1 MKHIQS
7 LVVTAICGFVLTL
20 AAGAVAQSSIQPGVD
35 TAVRIVGGASYS
47 LGDGKWH
54 PLVVGKI
61 LTAGSII
68 QTGPDATVD
77 IILGKKIL
85 MPQAILRPQDNP
97 LPDRI
102 SLAAD
107 AKVRGYVS
115 YRPAAEQNAVRMT
128 GNTVLAIDK
137 LTVSDTGMDT
147 VNDTELD
154 LRQGGI
160 YCSVKK
166 FSGASQY
173 LIKIPNGIAGVR
185 GTLFYIDATGRC
197 IVYKNSVVLSI
208 TGPDGKPITV
218 VVGEGN
224 QFDPGNL
231 GNGQSGP
238 NGQSDS
244 LPLGVSPLPP
254 GVSPLPLGVSPLPPG
269 LGGEL
274 DRIFAALRTLYFP
287 DYGEIN
293 FTFDWTQSHISPTH
307 GHHGGEMWLW
317 VQSNVKLI

>member
-1 MKHIQS
+1 MKHLHIQTS
-7 LVVTAICGFVLTL
+7 VFAAICGFVLTL
-20 AAGAVAQSSIQPGVD
+20 APGATAQSSSIQPGVV
-35 TAVRIVGGASYS
+35 TAVRIVGEARYS

-61 LTAGSII
+61 LAVGAVI
-68 QTGPDATVD
+68 QTGHDATVD
-77 IILGKKIL
+77 IILGKKIV
-85 MPQAILRPQDNP
+85 MPQAILMPEANP

-128 GNTVLAIDK
+128 GDTVLAIDK
-137 LTVSDTGMDT
+137 LTVNDTGVDT

-185 GTLFYIDATGRC
+185 GTLFYINATGRC
-197 IVYKNSVVLSI
+197 VVYRNSMVLSI

-218 VVGEGN
+218 VVGEGY
-224 QFDPGNL
+224 QFDPGNM
-231 GNGQSGP
+231 GSGQ
-238 NGQSDS
+238 
-244 LPLGVSPLPP
+244 P
-254 GVSPLPLGVSPLPPG
+254 GPLPLGVSPLPPG
-269 LGGEL
+269 LGAEF
-274 DRIFAALRTLYFP
+274 DRIFDALRTLYFP

-293 FTFDWTQSHISPTH
+293 FTFDWTQSHISPTQ
-307 GHHGGEMWLW
+307 GHQGG
-317 VQSNVKLI
+317 

>member
-1 MKHIQS
+1 MKHIQT
-7 LVVTAICGFVLTL
+7 LVFTAICGFVLTL
-20 AAGAVAQSSIQPGVD
+20 AAGAVAQSSIQPGVV

-128 GNTVLAIDK
+128 GDTVLAIDK
-137 LTVSDTGMDT
+137 LTVNDTGVDT

-208 TGPDGKPITV
+208 TGPDGNPITV

-231 GNGQSGP
+231 GNGQPGT
-238 NGQSDS
+238 
-244 LPLGVSPLPP
+244 LPL

-274 DRIFAALRTLYFP
+274 DRIIDALRTLYFP

-293 FTFDWTQSHISPTH
+293 FTFDWTQSHISPTQ
-307 GHHGGEMWLW
+307 GS
-317 VQSNVKLI
+317 QP

>member
-1 MKHIQS
+1 MKHIQT
-7 LVVTAICGFVLTL
+7 LVFTAICGFVLTL
-20 AAGAVAQSSIQPGVD
+20 AAGAVAQSSIQPGVV

-115 YRPAAEQNAVRMT
+115 YRPAAEQNAVRMM
-128 GNTVLAIDK
+128 GDTVLAIDK
-137 LTVSDTGMDT
+137 LTVNDTGVDT

-185 GTLFYIDATGRC
+185 GTLFYINANGRI

-208 TGPDGKPITV
+208 TGPDGNPITV
-218 VVGEGN
+218 VVDAGN

-231 GNGQSGP
+231 GNGQSGT
-238 NGQSDS
+238 
-244 LPLGVSPLPP
+244 LPL

-269 LGGEL
+269 LGGDL
-274 DRIFAALRTLYFP
+274 DRIFAALRTIYFP
-287 DYGEIN
+287 VYGEIN
-293 FTFDWTQSHISPTH
+293 FTRDWTQLNISPTQ
-307 GHHGGEMWLW
+307 GS
-317 VQSNVKLI
+317 QP

>member
-1 MKHIQS
+1 MKHIHIQT
-7 LVVTAICGFVLTL
+7 LAFAAICGFVLTL
-20 AAGAVAQSSIQPGVD
+20 AAGAVAQSSIQPGVV
-35 TAVRIVGGASYS
+35 TAVRIVGEASYS

-61 LTAGSII
+61 LTAGAVI
-68 QTGPDATVD
+68 QTGHDATVD

-85 MPQAILRPQDNP
+85 MPQAILTPRDNP

-107 AKVRGYVS
+107 ANVRGYVS

-128 GNTVLAIDK
+128 GDTVLAIDK
-137 LTVSDTGMDT
+137 LTVNDTGVDT

-197 IVYKNSVVLSI
+197 IVYRSSMVLSI

-218 VVGEGN
+218 VVGEGY
-224 QFDPGNL
+224 QFDPGNM
-231 GNGQSGP
+231 GNGQ
-238 NGQSDS
+238 
-244 LPLGVSPLPP
+244 P
-254 GVSPLPLGVSPLPPG
+254 GPLPLGVSPLPPG
-269 LGGEL
+269 LGADL
-274 DRIFAALRTLYFP
+274 DRIFDALRTIYFP
-287 DYGEIN
+287 DYGVIN
-293 FTFDWTQSHISPTH
+293 FPFDWTQSNISPTQ
-307 GHHGGEMWLW
+307 GHYLGGGNGGGGNLF
-317 VQSNVKLI
+317 